1 MSDAPEVTRGSRRH
15 KLAKSL
21 KLAGLALI
29 GLCTVSIPVTIA
41 VAMSATGTSD
51 VLTLGNI
58 APKQDHATPAKAV
71 AGLRCVAKHGY
82 YALTFDEG
90 PYGNGTPRIVAA
102 LTKAN
107 AIATFFDVGENAA
120 AHQSLV
126 ELQRSVGQVANHSY
140 SHPHLSQ
147 VSDARR
153 LQELTATAK
162 VLDYPNVFFRPP
174 YGDTSA
180 QTDAAVSH
188 TGLTPVYWT
197 VNTHDAS
204 ASTDAIVKRALTVR
218 PGGIILLHEGVA
230 NAAGAIGGI
239 VEGLRNNGMCP
250 GFLAKTPKTVVGAN
264 GVPFHVMAVKP

>member
-1 MSDAPEVTRGSRRH
+1 MSAGSELTGGGRR

-21 KLAGLALI
+21 KLAGLALL

-41 VAMSATGTSD
+41 VAMSATGASD

-58 APKQDHATPAKAV
+58 APKDHHATPAKAV
-71 AGLRCVAKHGY
+71 ADVRCIAKRGY

-90 PYGNGTPRIVAA
+90 PFGRATPRVVAA
-102 LTKAN
+102 LRKAK
-107 AIATFFDVGENAA
+107 AIATFFDVGEHAE

-140 SHPHLSQ
+140 SHPHMSQ

-174 YGDTSA
+174 YGESSP
-180 QTDAAVSH
+180 QTDAAIRG

-197 VNTHDAS
+197 IDTRDVG
-204 ASTDAIVKRALTVR
+204 ASTEAIVKRALAVR
-218 PGGIILLHEGVA
+218 PGGIVLMHEGVA
-230 NAAGAIGGI
+230 NASGAIEGI
-239 VEGLRNNGMCP
+239 VAALRERGMCP
-250 GFLAKTPKTVVGAN
+250 GFLAKTPKTIAGPT
-264 GVPFHVMAVKP
+264 GVRFHAMAVKP